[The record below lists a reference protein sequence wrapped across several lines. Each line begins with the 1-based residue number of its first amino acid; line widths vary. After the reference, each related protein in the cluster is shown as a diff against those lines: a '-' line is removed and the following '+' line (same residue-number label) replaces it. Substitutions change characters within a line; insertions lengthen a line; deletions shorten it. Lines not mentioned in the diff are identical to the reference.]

1 MDDVFEGDETEAQQP
16 EPPRASEGVRILGAD
31 EARAALETGEAEGR
45 LPLDAPE
52 RPEPPVAPTL
62 SFPRADDHP
71 ARPTPAPEAP
81 RLVPLDGGLSA
92 ASPAEPPATEGVRI
106 VGVAPAADDTG
117 EHRVVEVPAESE
129 AVDLPHW
136 SEPPTGEHAA
146 VSVDAGDSLRFRN
159 VADDFDEIDEAI
171 VIEDAL
177 ITDDEPTGALA
188 GSAPDDDA
196 SFAAEVEARRRVRPV
211 SSQRRPE
218 RAPTAPAT
226 PPDLVTRVITGVAVA
241 VLALICFKAGR
252 TFTML
257 LVAVIVGLAAL
268 EFFDAIRKVG
278 FRPATII
285 GVLGSVAIIPIAYTR
300 GEFAYPLMIALV
312 VCFSLL
318 WFMVKASPGR
328 PLIGA
333 GMTIAGF
340 AYVGGLAGFAGLML
354 AYSDGIGLVLGLAL
368 CVIAYDASAYLVG
381 SRLGRT
387 PLARSLSPGKTV
399 EGLIGGIAASI
410 VVAVLIVSHITPWGG
425 LGHAFLLGLVV
436 GVVAPF
442 GDLCESM
449 IKRDLR
455 IKDFGSI
462 LPGHGGI
469 LDRFD
474 AILFALPAVYFLA
487 RALKLG

>member
-1 MDDVFEGDETEAQQP
+1 MDDVFDGDESEAQQP
-16 EPPRASEGVRILGAD
+16 ERPRANEGVRILGAD
-31 EARAALETGEAEGR
+31 EARAAIDAGAEGR
-45 LPLDAPE
+45 GPGDEAE

-62 SFPRADDHP
+62 SVPRAEDHP
-71 ARPTPAPEAP
+71 ARPTPATEPP
-81 RLVPLDGGLSA
+81 RLVPLDGGLRTP
-92 ASPAEPPATEGVRI
+92 PAEPPATEGVRI
-106 VGVAPAADDTG
+106 VGVAPATDDTG
-117 EHRVVEVPAESE
+117 EHRVVEVAAESE
-129 AVDLPHW
+129 SVDLPHW

-146 VSVDAGDSLRFRN
+146 VSPDAGDSLRFRN
-159 VADDFDEIDEAI
+159 AADDFDEVDEAI

-188 GSAPDDDA
+188 ASVPDDDA
-196 SFAAEVEARRRVRPV
+196 AFAAEVEARRRVRPV

-218 RAPTAPAT
+218 RMPSPSAT
-226 PPDLVTRVITGVAVA
+226 PPDLVTRVITGAAVA
-241 VLALICFKAGR
+241 VLALICFKAGP

-257 LVAVIVGLAAL
+257 FVAVIVGLAAL
-268 EFFDAIRKVG
+268 EFFDAIRRVG
-278 FRPATII
+278 FKPATLI
-285 GVLGSVAIIPIAYTR
+285 GVLASVAIVPIAYTR
-300 GEFAYPLMIALV
+300 GEFAYPLVLALV

-328 PLIGA
+328 PLLGA
-333 GMTIAGF
+333 AMTIAGF

-354 AYSDGIGLVLGLAL
+354 SYSDGIGLLLGLAL

-381 SRLGRT
+381 SRIGRT
-387 PLARSLSPGKTV
+387 PLAPALSPGKTV
-399 EGLIGGIAASI
+399 EGLIGGVAASI
-410 VVAVLIVSHITPWGG
+410 VVAVLIVSQIAPWGG
-425 LGHAFLLGLVV
+425 LGNSFLLGLVV

-442 GDLCESM
+442 GDMCESM

-462 LPGHGGI
+462 LPGHGGV

-487 RALKLG
+487 RALQLG